1 MRHVQPSGITAL
13 ELLVTMA
20 IIAVLLASGVPA
32 IKNYSWNLR
41 LRSAMDLLHTDLNLA
56 RGRAIGDN
64 IQTVICPANNS
75 LHCSGDSAW
84 QNGWIVFTDIN
95 ADRRRQTT
103 EPLLKHTGA
112 IESLNINSSRSRNSL
127 RFYPNGSAPGSNTSI
142 VFCDTRGA
150 VHAGKISV
158 SNSGR
163 IRQATGG
170 ISPTENCP

>member
-1 MRHVQPSGITAL
+1 MKQKPQSGITAL

-20 IIAVLLASGVPA
+20 VIAVLLTTGVPA
-32 IKNYSWNLR
+32 VKNYSWNLR
-41 LRSAMDLLHTDLNLA
+41 LRSAMDSLHTDLNLA

-64 IQTVICPANNS
+64 IQTVICAANNPQD
-75 LHCSGDSAW
+75 CSGTSSW

-95 ADRRRQTT
+95 GDRRRQAI
-103 EPLLKHTGA
+103 EPLLKHAGA
-112 IESLNINSSRSRNSL
+112 TELLYIASSRSRSSL
-127 RFYPNGSAPGSNTSI
+127 RFYPNGSAPGTNTSI

-163 IRQATGG
+163 IRQTTGG
-170 ISPTENCP
+170 IPPTENCP